1 MNTKTDFLRR
11 LKNQRDAYHQ
21 DLLYRFLNPP
31 ERDLVKSIFKGF
43 HIYESNPK
51 GEYARVVVSDIE
63 IEPHFKTVILQSRY
77 EDASLTHRDVLG
89 ALMHLGV
96 ERDTFGDIYITDD
109 HIYVEVVSDL
119 LQVFKDLH
127 QIKQDFIYFEP
138 IDAYPI
144 EFKEKSETITLF
156 LDSLRIDALVAKAF
170 NIQREDVKGLID
182 QEKVKINYFPIQ
194 KYTILVKPYDI
205 ISVRGF
211 GRIILTDDVGTSKSQ
226 KIRIKCELLR

>member
-11 LKNQRDAYHQ
+11 LKNQRDAFHT

-43 HIYESNPK
+43 HIFESNPK
-51 GEYARVVVSDIE
+51 AEYARVVVSDSV
-63 IEPHFKTVILQSRY
+63 IEPQFKTITLRSTY
-77 EDASLTHRDVLG
+77 TDENLSHRDVLG

-96 ERDTFGDIYITDD
+96 ERDTFGDIYVTDT
-109 HIYVEVVSDL
+109 HVYIQVVSEL
-119 LQVFKDLH
+119 KTVFKDVH
-127 QIKQDFIYFEP
+127 QIKSDFIYFEEINDLP
-138 IDAYPI
+138 TTL
-144 EFKEKSETITLF
+144 KEKSETVTVF
-156 LDSLRIDALVAKAF
+156 LDSLRVDALVSKAF
-170 NIQREDVKGLID
+170 NIQRDDVKALID

-211 GRIILTDDVGTSKSQ
+211 GRIVLTEDVGTSKSQ

>member
-1 MNTKTDFLRR
+1 MNTKTDFHRR
-11 LKNQRDAYHQ
+11 LKNQREHFHQ

-43 HIYESNPK
+43 HIFESNPK
-51 GEYARVVVSDIE
+51 AEYARVVVSDSV
-63 IEPHFKTVILQSRY
+63 IEPQFKTITLRSTY
-77 EDASLTHRDVLG
+77 TDENLSHRDVLG

-96 ERDTFGDIYITDD
+96 ERDTFGDIYVTDT
-109 HIYVEVVSDL
+109 HVYIQVVSEL
-119 LQVFKDLH
+119 KTVFKDVH
-127 QIKQDFIYFEP
+127 QIKSDFIYFEEINDLP
-138 IDAYPI
+138 TTL
-144 EFKEKSETITLF
+144 KEKSETVTVF
-156 LDSLRIDALVAKAF
+156 LDSLRVDALVSKAF
-170 NIQREDVKGLID
+170 NIQRDDVKALID

-211 GRIILTDDVGTSKSQ
+211 GRIVLTEDVGTSKSQ

>member
-1 MNTKTDFLRR
+1 MNIKTDFLKR
-11 LKNQRDAYHQ
+11 LKNQRDSFYQ

-43 HIYESNPK
+43 HIYESTPSL
-51 GEYARVVVSDIE
+51 EYSRLLISDSE
-63 IEPHFKTVILQSRY
+63 TDPNFKIKTLKSSYQDDSIS
-77 EDASLTHRDVLG
+77 HRDVLG
-89 ALMHLGV
+89 ALMHLGI
-96 ERDTFGDIYITDD
+96 ERDTFGDIWITESEIYIQV
-109 HIYVEVVSDL
+109 VEEL
-119 LQVFKDLH
+119 TQVFKDLH
-127 QIKQDFIYFEP
+127 QIKQDFIYFEEV
-138 IDAYPI
+138 DALSS
-144 EFKEKSETITLF
+144 ELKEKTEVVTLF
-156 LDSLRIDALVAKAF
+156 LDSLRVDALIAKAF
-170 NIQREDVKGLID
+170 NIQRDDVKGLID

>member
-21 DLLYRFLNPP
+21 NLLYRFLNPP

-51 GEYARVVVSDIE
+51 AEYARVLVSEEE
-63 IEPHFKTVILQSRY
+63 IAPNFKTILLSSPY
-77 EDASLTHRDVLG
+77 SDTTLSHRDVLG
-89 ALMHLGV
+89 ALMHLGI
-96 ERDTFGDIYITDD
+96 ERDTFGDIYITET
-109 HIYVEVVSDL
+109 HIYIEVVSEL
-119 LQVFKDLH
+119 IQVFKDLH

-138 IDAYPI
+138 IEAYPI
-144 EFKEKSETITLF
+144 ALKEKSDIVTLF
-156 LDSLRIDALVAKAF
+156 LDSLRVDALVSKAF

-194 KYTILVKPYDI
+194 KYTILLKPYDI

-211 GRIILTDDVGTSKSQ
+211 GRIVLTDDVGTSKSQ

>member
-1 MNTKTDFLRR
+1 MNIKTDFLKR
-11 LKNQRDAYHQ
+11 LKNQRDSFYQ

-43 HIYESNPK
+43 HIYESTPSL
-51 GEYARVVVSDIE
+51 EYSRLLISDSE
-63 IEPHFKTVILQSRY
+63 TDPNFKIKTLKSSYQDDSIS
-77 EDASLTHRDVLG
+77 HRDVLG
-89 ALMHLGV
+89 ALMHLGI
-96 ERDTFGDIYITDD
+96 ERDTFGDIWITESEIYIQV
-109 HIYVEVVSDL
+109 VEEL
-119 LQVFKDLH
+119 TQVFKDLH
-127 QIKQDFIYFEP
+127 QIKQDFIYFEEV
-138 IDAYPI
+138 DALPS
-144 EFKEKSETITLF
+144 ELKEKTEVVTLF
-156 LDSLRIDALVAKAF
+156 LDSLRVDALIAKAF
-170 NIQREDVKGLID
+170 NIQRDDVKGLID

>member
-1 MNTKTDFLRR
+1 MNIKTDFLKR
-11 LKNQRDAYHQ
+11 LKNQRDSFYQ

-43 HIYESNPK
+43 HIYESTPSL
-51 GEYARVVVSDIE
+51 EYSRLLISDSE
-63 IEPHFKTVILQSRY
+63 TDPNFKIKTLKSSYQDDSIS
-77 EDASLTHRDVLG
+77 HRDVLG
-89 ALMHLGV
+89 ALMHLGI
-96 ERDTFGDIYITDD
+96 ERDTFGDIWITESEIYIQV
-109 HIYVEVVSDL
+109 VEEL
-119 LQVFKDLH
+119 TQVFKDLH
-127 QIKQDFIYFEP
+127 QIKQDFIYFEEV
-138 IDAYPI
+138 DALPS
-144 EFKEKSETITLF
+144 ELKEKTEVITLF
-156 LDSLRIDALVAKAF
+156 LDSLRVDALIAKAF
-170 NIQREDVKGLID
+170 NIQRDDVKGLID

>member
-1 MNTKTDFLRR
+1 MNIKTDFLKR
-11 LKNQRDAYHQ
+11 LKNQRDSFYQ

-43 HIYESNPK
+43 HIYESTPSL
-51 GEYARVVVSDIE
+51 EYSRLLISDSE
-63 IEPHFKTVILQSRY
+63 TDPNFKIKTLKSSYQDDSIS
-77 EDASLTHRDVLG
+77 HRDVLG
-89 ALMHLGV
+89 ALMHLGI
-96 ERDTFGDIYITDD
+96 ERDTFGDIWITESEIYIQV
-109 HIYVEVVSDL
+109 VEEL
-119 LQVFKDLH
+119 TQVFKDLH
-127 QIKQDFIYFEP
+127 QIKQDFIYFEEV
-138 IDAYPI
+138 DALPS
-144 EFKEKSETITLF
+144 ELKEKTEVVTLF
-156 LDSLRIDALVAKAF
+156 LDSLRVDALVAKAF
-170 NIQREDVKGLID
+170 NIQRDDVKGLID

>member
-11 LKNQRDAYHQ
+11 LKNQRDTFHQ

-43 HIYESNPK
+43 HIYESNPTA
-51 GEYARVVVSDIE
+51 EYARVIVSDTVL
-63 IEPHFKTVILQSRY
+63 EPNFKTTLLCSSYRDEQ
-77 EDASLTHRDVLG
+77 LTHRDVLG
-89 ALMHLGV
+89 ALMHLGI
-96 ERDTFGDIYITDD
+96 ERDTFGDIYISET
-109 HIYVEVVSDL
+109 HIYIEVISEL
-119 LQVFKDLH
+119 IQVFKDLH

-138 IDAYPI
+138 IDAFPS
-144 EFKEKSETITLF
+144 EFKERSESITLF
-156 LDSLRIDALVAKAF
+156 LDSLRVDALVAKAF

-211 GRIILTDDVGTSKSQ
+211 GRIILTDDIGTSKSQ